1 METAM
6 TVTYDVLW
14 ELMKEKGVKKQ
25 RLVEDLG
32 IGSATIAKMGKGEP
46 VSHKV
51 MEKIC
56 RYLGEEVEITVRY
69 G

>member
-1 METAM
+1 M

>member
-1 METAM
+1 M
-6 TVTYDVLW
+6 TVTDDVLW

>member
-6 TVTYDVLW
+6 TVTDDVLW